1 MSTMQQRWLFF
12 PAAAAFLA
20 LFLWGLSGL
29 PPLGEYRGPYGD
41 LLNGVAVAERHVT
54 DVVTAIT
61 FDYRGFDTLGEEY
74 ILFAS
79 IMGVLLLLRKQPD
92 EAIRAPED
100 EAPERDVPPTSEAV
114 RVLSLGL
121 VGLTVLM
128 GVNVVT
134 HGQLTPGGGFQ
145 GGVILG
151 TAPLIV
157 YLAGDFETF
166 SRITSRERIEL
177 AEAVGAGGYVLI
189 GLASVAFG
197 TDFLQN
203 VLPLGEVGSVASGG
217 TLPLINIAVGLA
229 VSAGITLLSLSFLE
243 ETLVLRRPGEP

>member
-1 MSTMQQRWLFF
+1 MSARHRRWFFF
-12 PAAAAFLA
+12 PAAGAFLA

-29 PPLGEYRGPYGD
+29 SPLGHGRRPYGD
-41 LLNGVAVAERHVT
+41 LLNSVAVAERHIT
-54 DVVTAIT
+54 DVVTAVT
-61 FDYRGFDTLGEEY
+61 FDYRGFDTLAEEY

-79 IMGVLLLLRKQPD
+79 VMGVLLLLRKQPD

-100 EAPERDVPPTSEAV
+100 KAPERDVPPTSEAV

-121 VGLTVLM
+121 VGLSVLM

-166 SRITSRERIEL
+166 SRITSRDWMEL

-189 GLASVAFG
+189 GFVGVAFG
-197 TDFLQN
+197 ADFLEN
-203 VLPLGEVGSVASGG
+203 VLPLGQVGSVTSGG
-217 TLPLINIAVGLA
+217 TLPLISIAVGLA

-243 ETLVLRRPGEP
+243 ETLMLGRAGES